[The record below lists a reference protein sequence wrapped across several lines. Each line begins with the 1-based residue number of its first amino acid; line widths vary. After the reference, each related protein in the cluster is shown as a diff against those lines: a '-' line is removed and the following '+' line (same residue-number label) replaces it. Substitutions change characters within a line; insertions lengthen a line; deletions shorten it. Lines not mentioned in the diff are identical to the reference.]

1 MGLRKE
7 KVMALDENGVPV
19 RRGRN
24 KQLTLDLDALQALE
38 ELAPGPG
45 AQGRVV
51 SELLRQEL
59 VRREERRKR
68 REERLQASLAWAGT
82 DD

>member
-1 MGLRKE
+1 
-7 KVMALDENGVPV
+7 MAYDENGVPV
-19 RRGRN
+19 RRGKS
-24 KQLTLDLDALQALE
+24 KQLTLDHDAIQALE

-51 SELLRQEL
+51 SELLRAEL
-59 VRREERRKR
+59 VRREERLRLR
-68 REERLQASLAWAGT
+68 HERQQTALVDAGAC

>member
-1 MGLRKE
+1 
-7 KVMALDENGVPV
+7 MAMAYDANGVPV

-24 KQLTLDLDALQALE
+24 KQLTLDLDAIQALE

-51 SELLRQEL
+51 SELLRAEL
-59 VRREERRKR
+59 VRREERQRLR
-68 REERLQASLAWAGT
+68 HERQQAALEGVGADG
-82 DD
+82 D

>member
-1 MGLRKE
+1 MT
-7 KVMALDENGVPV
+7 VALDDKGVPV

-24 KQLTLDLDALQALE
+24 KQLTLDLDAIQALE

-51 SELLRQEL
+51 SELLRAEL
-59 VRREERRKR
+59 VRREERRR
-68 REERLQASLAWAGT
+68 LREERQPIRAIEQAALVEVGG